1 MDEATLTDASL
12 LIGLARYDE
21 ADRVLHQL
29 LEHAEAIG
37 DDDLASHALEGL
49 GTMATRRG
57 YEAEALELFERA
69 LTCAGSPD
77 PVEREELYVNV
88 ARLRSFLGDAPGA
101 IALLEDCVARLSSRP
116 DRDSE
121 AVAHFTITL
130 CNAYTDHGDYGR
142 ATTALAGLLADGAEE
157 LDLRLR
163 RRIYGQL
170 ARVSVNTGRSD
181 QAVQYA
187 EKMLELTLTSGFGDV
202 FDAYLFCAHARLDA
216 GDTGPAGEH
225 LEQARRNAPHPLSAV
240 DDGFLLV
247 EESRFALQQGEHD
260 LALDRARGAVELLGD
275 GSVAGLLGLAYLVI
289 ARVYDET
296 GELDRAERSYRMAID
311 NLKRQGGWPVD
322 LAKAY
327 RRYGKFLRRI
337 GKPDAA
343 MEMLE
348 LASETGLSP
357 DQSTNS

>member
-1 MDEATLTDASL
+1 VDEATLTDASL

-21 ADRVLHQL
+21 ADRVLRQL
-29 LEHAEAIG
+29 LEHAEATG

-57 YEAEALELFERA
+57 YEAEALALFERS

-77 PVEREELYVNV
+77 PVEREGLYVNV

-101 IALLEDCVARLSSRP
+101 VALLEDCVARLSSQP
-116 DRDSE
+116 ERDPE
-121 AVAHFTITL
+121 AIAHFTITL
-130 CNAYTDHGDYGR
+130 SNAYTDLGDYGR
-142 ATTALAGLLADGAEE
+142 ATTVLAGLLADGAED

-163 RRIYGQL
+163 RRIYNAL

-187 EKMLELTLTSGFGDV
+187 EKMLELTLESGIGDI
-202 FDAYLFCAHARLDA
+202 FDTYLMCAHARLDA

-225 LEQARRNAPHPLSAV
+225 LEQARRNAPHPMSSV
-240 DDGFLLV
+240 DEGFLLV
-247 EESRFALQQGEHD
+247 EESRHALQQGDHD
-260 LALDRARGAVELLGD
+260 LALDRARGAVELLAD

-296 GELDRAERSYRMAID
+296 GELDRAERAYRMAID

-343 MEMLE
+343 LEMLE
-348 LASETGLSP
+348 LASETGL
-357 DQSTNS
+357 

>member
-29 LEHAEAIG
+29 LDQARAAG
-37 DDDLASHALEGL
+37 DDDLASQALEGL

-57 YEAEALELFERA
+57 YEAEALELFEES
-69 LTCAGSPD
+69 LTLAGSPD
-77 PVEREELYVNV
+77 PATREDLYVNI
-88 ARLRSFLGDAPGA
+88 ARLRSFLGDPPGA
-101 IALLEDCVARLSSRP
+101 IALLEDCVGRVSAGAEP
-116 DRDSE
+116 DPE
-121 AVAHFTITL
+121 VIAHFTITL
-130 CNAYTDHGDYGR
+130 CNAYTDHGDYGQ

-163 RRIYGQL
+163 RRIYAAL

-187 EKMLELTLTSGFGDV
+187 EKMLELTLDSGVGDV
-202 FDAYLFCAHARLDA
+202 FDSYLMCAHARLDA

-225 LEQARRNAPHPLSAV
+225 LEAARRNQPYPLSSV
-240 DDGFLLV
+240 DEGFLLV
-247 EESRFALQQGEHD
+247 EESRHALQQGDHD
-260 LALDRARGAVELLGD
+260 LAIERARQAVELLGD
-275 GSVAGLLGLAYLVI
+275 GSMAGLLGLAYLVI

-296 GELDRAERSYRMAID
+296 EEVERADRAYRTAIS
-311 NLKRQGGWPVD
+311 NLRRQGGWPVD

-327 RRYGKFLRRI
+327 RRYGKFLRRT
-337 GKPDAA
+337 GRPDAA
-343 MEMLE
+343 IEMLE
-348 LASETGLSP
+348 LASETGF
-357 DQSTNS
+357 